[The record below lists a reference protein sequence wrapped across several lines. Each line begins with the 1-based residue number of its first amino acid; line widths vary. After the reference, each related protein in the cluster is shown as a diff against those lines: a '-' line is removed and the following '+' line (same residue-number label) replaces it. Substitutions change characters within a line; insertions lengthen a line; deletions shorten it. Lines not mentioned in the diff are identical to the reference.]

1 MGFNNENLFHMHTH
15 SHTHTHIHIHT
26 HTHTH
31 TTLTS
36 HFEISYIINVYC
48 VHRGIPCWLQATH
61 FCPRPQAAAPPP
73 ANCRRLM
80 SLWRLPVNVW
90 YYQIVVTC
98 GVRGKAW
105 TAGII
110 WRGPLHTCEVDR
122 AWCPFGSSSLGEMSW
137 AYSRT
142 TPIWCEKDS
151 RPFTKAHRNGHK
163 ITNVSENQ

>member
-1 MGFNNENLFHMHTH
+1 MPPL
-15 SHTHTHIHIHT
+15 THTTHTNTT

-31 TTLTS
+31 TQTQLWNLILKFHILSTS
-36 HFEISYIINVYC
+36 I
-48 VHRGIPCWLQATH
+48 HRGIPCWLQAIH

-105 TAGII
+105 SAGII

-122 AWCPFGSSSLGEMSW
+122 AWCPFGSSSLGEMSL

-142 TPIWCEKDS
+142 TPIWCENDS
-151 RPFTKAHRNGHK
+151 RPFTNAHRNGHK
-163 ITNVSENQ
+163 AKSQTRRKISNVLI